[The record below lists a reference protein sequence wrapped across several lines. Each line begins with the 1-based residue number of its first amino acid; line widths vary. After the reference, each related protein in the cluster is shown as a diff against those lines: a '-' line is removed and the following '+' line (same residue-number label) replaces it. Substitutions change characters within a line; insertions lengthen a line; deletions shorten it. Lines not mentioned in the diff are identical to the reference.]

1 MNWFA
6 NEKQSSLCSPAGQ
19 KKIMIVTTRLF
30 GRNIKMWYYCVKL
43 NGKFAVENALAYFAP
58 QDKRKKFYNGVDQ
71 VAR

>member
-1 MNWFA
+1 
-6 NEKQSSLCSPAGQ
+6 
-19 KKIMIVTTRLF
+19 
-30 GRNIKMWYYCVKL
+30 MWYYCVKL